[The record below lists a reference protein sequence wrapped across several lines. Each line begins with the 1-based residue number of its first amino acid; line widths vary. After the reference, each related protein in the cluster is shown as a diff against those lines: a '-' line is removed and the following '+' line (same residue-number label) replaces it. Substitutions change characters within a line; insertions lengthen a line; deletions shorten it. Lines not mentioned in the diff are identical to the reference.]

1 MTVKHSTFTIDRNYP
16 QPPAKV
22 FAAWADPALKGR
34 WLTAPGHQ
42 HELDFRVGGKE
53 IAGNGKLRFEATYR
67 DIVDG
72 ERIVHCSTL
81 HDGDKLSTVSQTTVE
96 FVADGEGTR
105 LVLVEQGAYLDDMEQ
120 PEWREQGTNSQFDA
134 LAKLLAEA

>member
-22 FAAWADPALKGR
+22 FAAWADPAMKAR
-34 WLTAPGHQ
+34 WLMAPGHD
-42 HELDFRVGGKE
+42 HSLDFRVGGTE
-53 IAGNGKLRFEATYR
+53 TAAGGQLRFVATYR

-72 ERIVHCSTL
+72 ERIVYCATL

-96 FVADGEGTR
+96 FIADGDGTR
-105 LVLVEQGAYLDDMEQ
+105 LVLAEQGAYLDDMEQ
-120 PEWREQGTNSQFDA
+120 PEWREQGVNSQLDA
-134 LAKLLAEA
+134 LAELLS